1 MTEEDL
7 YLGAKA
13 FWFCGTGGTMEIISP
28 KMDFAFRELME
39 DDEVRRYFI
48 CDALNMSVEQV
59 KETRLGN
66 PFLRRRHKKMK
77 LGILDVKVF
86 LQDGTRINLEMQLR
100 RQKFWEKRSLYYLAK
115 MYADILFVGEH
126 FERLRRCIAISILD
140 FNLTES
146 SRYHSVYRMRDEM
159 GKDYSD
165 LLELHIIELRKKLTG
180 DSRMDDWIRLFNAE
194 TEEDLHMIKT
204 KNAGVQRAKY
214 VIQEMSLTE
223 AMRDAL
229 ESYRKRKLDR
239 KSEDAYV
246 YDQGKEA
253 GEQIGM
259 ERGIEQGKQDVLFD
273 LVQKGKL
280 DVETAAE
287 TCGITPKEFQEKMA
301 EITDKVQKNV

>member
-1 MTEEDL
+1 
-7 YLGAKA
+7 
-13 FWFCGTGGTMEIISP
+13 
-28 KMDFAFRELME
+28 
-39 DDEVRRYFI
+39 
-48 CDALNMSVEQV
+48 
-59 KETRLGN
+59 
-66 PFLRRRHKKMK
+66 
-77 LGILDVKVF
+77 
-86 LQDGTRINLEMQLR
+86 
-100 RQKFWEKRSLYYLAK
+100 
-115 MYADILFVGEH
+115 
-126 FERLRRCIAISILD
+126 
-140 FNLTES
+140 
-146 SRYHSVYRMRDEM
+146 MRDEM
-159 GKDYSD
+159 GTDYSD

-223 AMRDAL
+223 AMRDAF
-229 ESYRKRKLDR
+229 EAYRKRKLDR

-253 GEQIGM
+253 GEQIGI
-259 ERGIEQGKQDVLFD
+259 ERGKQEVLLD

-301 EITDKVQKNV
+301 EIHCSAS

>member
-1 MTEEDL
+1 
-7 YLGAKA
+7 
-13 FWFCGTGGTMEIISP
+13 MEIISP

-48 CDALNMSVEQV
+48 CDALNMPVEQV

-66 PFLRRRHKKMK
+66 PFLRRRHRKMK

-115 MYADILFVGEH
+115 MYVDILFVGEH
-126 FERLRRCIAISILD
+126 FDRLRRCIGISILD
-140 FNLTES
+140 FNLTEDE
-146 SRYHSVYRMRDEM
+146 RYHSVYRMRDEN

-180 DSRMDDWIRLFNAE
+180 NSRLDDWIRLFNAE

-214 VIQEMSLTE
+214 VLQEMSLTE

-229 ESYRKRKLDR
+229 ESYRKKRMDR

-253 GEQIGM
+253 GEQIGI
-259 ERGIEQGKQDVLFD
+259 ERGKQ
-273 LVQKGKL
+273 
-280 DVETAAE
+280 
-287 TCGITPKEFQEKMA
+287 A
-301 EITDKVQKNV
+301 EIFSSVQEGDYSAERGAQKMGISVHEFRNCMEEAGYRIK

>member
-1 MTEEDL
+1 MD
-7 YLGAKA
+7 
-13 FWFCGTGGTMEIISP
+13 IISP

-66 PFLRRRHKKMK
+66 PFLRRRHRKMK

-115 MYADILFVGEH
+115 MYADILFMGEH
-126 FERLRRCIAISILD
+126 FDRLRRCVAISILD
-140 FNLTES
+140 FNLTEDD
-146 SRYHSVYRMRDEM
+146 RYHSVYRMRDEM

-165 LLELHIIELRKKLTG
+165 LLELHIIELRKTLNGK
-180 DSRMDDWIRLFNAE
+180 SRMDDWIRLFNAE

-204 KNAGVQRAKY
+204 KNVGVQRAKY

-223 AMRDAL
+223 AMRDAF
-229 ESYRKRKLDR
+229 EAYRKRKMDR

-246 YDQGKEA
+246 YDQGKAA
-253 GEQIGM
+253 GEQIG
-259 ERGIEQGKQDVLFD
+259 IEQGIERGKQ
-273 LVQKGKL
+273 
-280 DVETAAE
+280 
-287 TCGITPKEFQEKMA
+287 A
-301 EITDKVQKNV
+301 EIFSSVQDGDYSIERGAQKMGISVDEFRKCMEEAGYTMK

>member
-1 MTEEDL
+1 M
-7 YLGAKA
+7 
-13 FWFCGTGGTMEIISP
+13 
-28 KMDFAFRELME
+28 
-39 DDEVRRYFI
+39 
-48 CDALNMSVEQV
+48 
-59 KETRLGN
+59 
-66 PFLRRRHKKMK
+66 
-77 LGILDVKVF
+77 
-86 LQDGTRINLEMQLR
+86 

-115 MYADILFVGEH
+115 MYADILFMGEH
-126 FERLRRCIAISILD
+126 FDRLRRCVAISILD
-140 FNLTES
+140 FNLTEDD
-146 SRYHSVYRMRDEM
+146 RYHSVYRMRDEM

-180 DSRMDDWIRLFNAE
+180 NSRLDDWIRLFNAE

-214 VIQEMSLTE
+214 VIQEMSLAE

-229 ESYRKRKLDR
+229 ESYRKRKMDR

-246 YDQGKEA
+246 YEQGKEA

-259 ERGIEQGKQDVLFD
+259 ERGIEQGKQEVLLD

-287 TCGITPKEFQEKMA
+287 TCGITPKEFQEKMT
-301 EITDKVQKNV
+301 EITDKV

>member
-1 MTEEDL
+1 M
-7 YLGAKA
+7 
-13 FWFCGTGGTMEIISP
+13 
-28 KMDFAFRELME
+28 
-39 DDEVRRYFI
+39 
-48 CDALNMSVEQV
+48 
-59 KETRLGN
+59 
-66 PFLRRRHKKMK
+66 
-77 LGILDVKVF
+77 
-86 LQDGTRINLEMQLR
+86 

-115 MYADILFVGEH
+115 MYADILFMGEH
-126 FERLRRCIAISILD
+126 FDRLRRCVAISILD
-140 FNLTES
+140 FNLTEDD
-146 SRYHSVYRMRDEM
+146 RYHSVYRMRDEM

-180 DSRMDDWIRLFNAE
+180 NSRLDDWIRLFNAE

-214 VIQEMSLTE
+214 VIQEMSLAE

-229 ESYRKRKLDR
+229 ESYRKRKMDR

-259 ERGIEQGKQDVLFD
+259 ERGIEQGKQEVLLD

-287 TCGITPKEFQEKMA
+287 TCGITPKEFQEKMT
-301 EITDKVQKNV
+301 EITDKV

>member
-1 MTEEDL
+1 
-7 YLGAKA
+7 
-13 FWFCGTGGTMEIISP
+13 MEIISP
-28 KMDFAFRELME
+28 KMDFVFRELME

-66 PFLRRRHKKMK
+66 PFLRRRHRKMK

-115 MYADILFVGEH
+115 MYVDILFVGEH
-126 FERLRRCIAISILD
+126 FDRLRRCIGISILD
-140 FNLTES
+140 FNLTEDE
-146 SRYHSVYRMRDEM
+146 RYHSVYRMRDEN

-165 LLELHIIELRKKLTG
+165 LLELHIIELRKTLTG
-180 DSRMDDWIRLFNAE
+180 NSRLDDWIRLFNAE

-214 VIQEMSLTE
+214 VLQEMSLTE

-229 ESYRKRKLDR
+229 ESYRKKRMDR

-253 GEQIGM
+253 GEQIGI
-259 ERGIEQGKQDVLFD
+259 ERGKQ
-273 LVQKGKL
+273 
-280 DVETAAE
+280 
-287 TCGITPKEFQEKMA
+287 A
-301 EITDKVQKNV
+301 EIFSSVQEGDYSAERGAQKMGISVHEFRNCMEEAGYRIK

>member
-1 MTEEDL
+1 MTAGVENLIKNAVKVTFTNPAQSLFMARFAMAVKAASKKRLTAEEE
-7 YLGAKA
+7 G
-13 FWFCGTGGTMEIISP
+13 
-28 KMDFAFRELME
+28 
-39 DDEVRRYFI
+39 
-48 CDALNMSVEQV
+48 EQV

-66 PFLRRRHKKMK
+66 PFLRRRHRKMK

-115 MYADILFVGEH
+115 MYSDILFMGQN
-126 FERLRRCIAISILD
+126 FDRLRRCIGISILD
-140 FNLTES
+140 FNLTENE
-146 SRYHSVYRMRDEM
+146 RYHSVYRMRDET

-165 LLELHIIELRKKLTG
+165 LLELPIIELRKTLMG
-180 DSRMDDWIRLFNAE
+180 NSRIDDWIRLFNAE

-214 VIQEMSLTE
+214 VLQEMSLTE

-229 ESYRKRKLDR
+229 ESYRKKRMDR

-253 GEQIGM
+253 GEQIGI
-259 ERGIEQGKQDVLFD
+259 ERGKQ
-273 LVQKGKL
+273 
-280 DVETAAE
+280 
-287 TCGITPKEFQEKMA
+287 A
-301 EITDKVQKNV
+301 EIFSSVQEGDYSAERGAQKMGISIHEFRNCMEEAGYRIK

>member
-1 MTEEDL
+1 MLPD
-7 YLGAKA
+7 KQN
-13 FWFCGTGGTMEIISP
+13 IHI
-28 KMDFAFRELME
+28 
-39 DDEVRRYFI
+39 
-48 CDALNMSVEQV
+48 
-59 KETRLGN
+59 
-66 PFLRRRHKKMK
+66 H
-77 LGILDVKVF
+77 
-86 LQDGTRINLEMQLR
+86 
-100 RQKFWEKRSLYYLAK
+100 YLAK
-115 MYADILFVGEH
+115 MYVDILFVGEH

-140 FNLTES
+140 FNLTEDD
-146 SRYHSVYRMRDEM
+146 RYHSVYRMRDEM

-165 LLELHIIELRKKLTG
+165 LLELHIVELRKKLTG
-180 DSRMDDWIRLFNAE
+180 NSRLDDWIRLFNAE

-214 VIQEMSLTE
+214 VIQEMSLAE

-229 ESYRKRKLDR
+229 ESYRKRKMDR

-259 ERGIEQGKQDVLFD
+259 ERGIEQGKQEVLLD

-287 TCGITPKEFQEKMA
+287 TCGITPKEFQEKMT
-301 EITDKVQKNV
+301 EITDKV

>member
-1 MTEEDL
+1 MD
-7 YLGAKA
+7 
-13 FWFCGTGGTMEIISP
+13 IISP
-28 KMDFAFRELME
+28 KMDFAFREIME

-66 PFLRRRHKKMK
+66 PFLRRRHRKMN

-115 MYADILFVGEH
+115 MYADILFMGEH
-126 FERLRRCIAISILD
+126 FDRLRRCVAISILD
-140 FNLTES
+140 FNLTEDD
-146 SRYHSVYRMRDEM
+146 RYHSVYRMRDEM

-165 LLELHIIELRKKLTG
+165 LLELHIIELRKTLNGK
-180 DSRMDDWIRLFNAE
+180 SRMDDWIRLFNAE

-204 KNAGVQRAKY
+204 KNVGVQRAKY

-223 AMRDAL
+223 AMRDAF
-229 ESYRKRKLDR
+229 EAYRKRKMDR

-246 YDQGKEA
+246 YDQGKAA
-253 GEQIGM
+253 GEQIG
-259 ERGIEQGKQDVLFD
+259 IEQGIERGKQ
-273 LVQKGKL
+273 
-280 DVETAAE
+280 
-287 TCGITPKEFQEKMA
+287 A
-301 EITDKVQKNV
+301 EIFSSVQDGDYSIERGAQKMGISVDEFRKCMEEAGYTMK

>member
-1 MTEEDL
+1 
-7 YLGAKA
+7 
-13 FWFCGTGGTMEIISP
+13 MEIISP

-48 CDALNMSVEQV
+48 CDALNMPVEQV

-66 PFLRRRHKKMK
+66 SFLRRRYQKMK
-77 LGILDVKVF
+77 QGILDVKVF

-126 FERLRRCIAISILD
+126 FDRLRRCIGISILD
-140 FNLTES
+140 FNLTEDD
-146 SRYHSVYRMRDEM
+146 RYHSVYRMRDEA

-165 LLELHIIELRKKLTG
+165 LLELHIIELRKTLMG
-180 DSRMDDWIRLFNAE
+180 NSRIDDWIRLFNAE

-214 VIQEMSLTE
+214 VLQEMSLTE

-229 ESYRKRKLDR
+229 ESYRKKRMDR

-259 ERGIEQGKQDVLFD
+259 ERGIEAFI
-273 LVQKGKL
+273 L
-280 DVETAAE
+280 DNLEE
-287 TCGITPKEFQEKMA
+287 NIPKEKIIKKLQKRFQLEQSKAEAYFERYSKMH
-301 EITDKVQKNV
+301 NR

>member
-1 MTEEDL
+1 
-7 YLGAKA
+7 
-13 FWFCGTGGTMEIISP
+13 MEIISP

-66 PFLRRRHKKMK
+66 PFLRRRHRKMK

-115 MYADILFVGEH
+115 MYVDILFVGEH
-126 FERLRRCIAISILD
+126 FDRLRRCIGISILD
-140 FNLTES
+140 FNLTEDE
-146 SRYHSVYRMRDEM
+146 RYHSVYRMRDEN

-165 LLELHIIELRKKLTG
+165 LLELHIIELRKTLTG
-180 DSRMDDWIRLFNAE
+180 NSRLDDWIRLFNAE

-214 VIQEMSLTE
+214 VLQEMSLTE

-229 ESYRKRKLDR
+229 ESYRKKRMDR

-253 GEQIGM
+253 GEQIGI
-259 ERGIEQGKQDVLFD
+259 ERGKQ
-273 LVQKGKL
+273 
-280 DVETAAE
+280 
-287 TCGITPKEFQEKMA
+287 A
-301 EITDKVQKNV
+301 EIFSSVQEGDYSAERGAQKMGISVHEFRNCMEEAGYRIK

>member
-1 MTEEDL
+1 MD
-7 YLGAKA
+7 
-13 FWFCGTGGTMEIISP
+13 IISP

-66 PFLRRRHKKMK
+66 PFLRRRHRKMN

-115 MYADILFVGEH
+115 MYADILFMGEH
-126 FERLRRCIAISILD
+126 FDRLRRCVAISILD
-140 FNLTES
+140 FNLTEDD
-146 SRYHSVYRMRDEM
+146 RYHSVYRMRDEM

-165 LLELHIIELRKKLTG
+165 LLELHIIELRKTLNGK
-180 DSRMDDWIRLFNAE
+180 SRMDDWIRLFNAE

-204 KNAGVQRAKY
+204 KNVGVQRAKY

-223 AMRDAL
+223 AMRDAF
-229 ESYRKRKLDR
+229 EAYRKRKMDR

-246 YDQGKEA
+246 YDQGKAA
-253 GEQIGM
+253 GEQIG
-259 ERGIEQGKQDVLFD
+259 IEQGIERGKQ
-273 LVQKGKL
+273 
-280 DVETAAE
+280 
-287 TCGITPKEFQEKMA
+287 A
-301 EITDKVQKNV
+301 EIFSSVQDGDYSIERGAQKMGISVDEFRKCMEEAGYTMK

>member
-1 MTEEDL
+1 
-7 YLGAKA
+7 
-13 FWFCGTGGTMEIISP
+13 
-28 KMDFAFRELME
+28 
-39 DDEVRRYFI
+39 
-48 CDALNMSVEQV
+48 
-59 KETRLGN
+59 
-66 PFLRRRHKKMK
+66 MK
-77 LGILDVKVF
+77 QGILDVKVF

-115 MYADILFVGEH
+115 MYADILFMGEH
-126 FERLRRCIAISILD
+126 FDRLRRCIGISILD
-140 FNLTES
+140 FNLTEDD
-146 SRYHSVYRMRDEM
+146 RYHSVYRMRDET

-165 LLELHIIELRKKLTG
+165 LLELHIIELRKTLTG
-180 DSRMDDWIRLFNAE
+180 NSRMDDWIRLFNAE

-259 ERGIEQGKQDVLFD
+259 ERGIEQGKQEVLLD

-287 TCGITPKEFQEKMA
+287 TCGITPKEFQEKMT
-301 EITDKVQKNV
+301 EITDKV

>member
-1 MTEEDL
+1 
-7 YLGAKA
+7 
-13 FWFCGTGGTMEIISP
+13 
-28 KMDFAFRELME
+28 
-39 DDEVRRYFI
+39 
-48 CDALNMSVEQV
+48 
-59 KETRLGN
+59 
-66 PFLRRRHKKMK
+66 
-77 LGILDVKVF
+77 
-86 LQDGTRINLEMQLR
+86 MQLR

-115 MYADILFVGEH
+115 MYADILLVGEH
-126 FERLRRCIAISILD
+126 FERLRRCVGISILD
-140 FNLTES
+140 FNLTEDG
-146 SRYHSVYRMRDEM
+146 RYHSVYRMRDEM

-180 DSRMDDWIRLFNAE
+180 NSRMDDWIRLFNAE

-259 ERGIEQGKQDVLFD
+259 ERGIEQGIEQGKQDVLLD